1 MLAIKNTSKIAS
13 QLKVTQPETAM
24 FIPSKWRILTCT
36 APLTIGFALIKY
48 VFHQQGWELWSF
60 NALTSSLF
68 GSITFIIA
76 FQLNGTLNDYRS
88 SCSLPT
94 NFCQSI
100 MGIQDSNLFT
110 ASCRSDYDPQPLTA
124 ALVNLTAQ
132 AKSSLQSESDLQSL
146 LASIS
151 SLSEQYTLL
160 EKYAIGSSLGRVQS
174 EQSNLRSTILEIA
187 AVRDS
192 DYIGPAYVL
201 LEIFTLAST
210 IALLLIHNDNQ
221 SESIIIS
228 SLLFVVFL
236 YLILL
241 IKDLDN
247 PFQYQKFSSL
257 DAPLNVLDET
267 INQLQPKPVD
277 GSAN

>member
-1 MLAIKNTSKIAS
+1 
-13 QLKVTQPETAM
+13 M
-24 FIPSKWRILTCT
+24 FISPKWRILALT
-36 APLTIGFALIKY
+36 APLTLGFALTKY
-48 VFHQQGWELWSF
+48 LFHQQGWELWSF

-88 SCSLPT
+88 SCSLPA

-110 ASCRSDYDPQPLTA
+110 AYCRSDYDPQPLTT

-132 AKSSLQSESDLQSL
+132 TRSSLQSESDLQSL
-146 LASIS
+146 LAGIS
-151 SLSEQYTLL
+151 SLGEQYTLL
-160 EKYAIGSSLGRVQS
+160 EKYALGSSLGRAQS

-192 DYIGPAYVL
+192 DFIGPAYVL

-210 IALLLIHNDNQ
+210 IALLLIQNDNQ
-221 SESIIIS
+221 SESIIVS
-228 SLLFVVFL
+228 SLLFIVFL

-267 INQLQPKPVD
+267 INQLQPTSMNE
-277 GSAN
+277 SAD